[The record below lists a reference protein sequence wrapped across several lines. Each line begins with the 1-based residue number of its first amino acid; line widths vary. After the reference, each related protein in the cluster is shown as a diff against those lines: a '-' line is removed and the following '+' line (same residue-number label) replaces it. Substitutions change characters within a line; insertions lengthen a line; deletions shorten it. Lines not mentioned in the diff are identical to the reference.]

1 MIELA
6 FDDSTAGGLKEA
18 RAYSR
23 KLGDVICLNLML
35 DIGDI
40 RRPKTGKYRAELI
53 YRMWMQNQWGSD
65 EEAGSEIKQATEYY
79 AEELARLKQ
88 HLRQGEPIRMWTS
101 MCPYSVCAELW
112 LSELFAHSD
121 SKIYLV
127 DLPGFI
133 DNNGTAVEYAS
144 WAECTTERFVSS
156 IPLTRQVSRGELLA
170 NAMEWQRLVKE
181 NSPLRAV
188 ITDRVTSVPAS
199 FYDFLIWKYLDSSP
213 IKEAVL
219 IGKILGENQLGVGD
233 WWYAQRIEHFIRQ
246 KRIAIIEDN
255 EQKYARVIARA

>member
-18 RAYSR
+18 RAYSQEF
-23 KLGDVICLNLML
+23 GDVICLNLML

-40 RRPKTGKYRAELI
+40 RRPKTGKYRAELMC
-53 YRMWMQNQWGSD
+53 RMWMQDQWGPD
-65 EEAGSEIKQATEYY
+65 EDMESEIKRAVEYY
-79 AEELARLKQ
+79 AGELARLKQ
-88 HLRQGEPIRMWTS
+88 YLKQGEPIRMWTS

-112 LSELFAHSD
+112 LSDLFAHSG
-121 SKIYLV
+121 SRIYLV

-156 IPLTRQVSRGELLA
+156 LPLTRRVSKGELIA
-170 NAMEWQRLVKE
+170 NTFAWKRLVEE

-188 ITDRVTSVPAS
+188 ITDRVTSVPVS
-199 FYDFLIWKYLDSSP
+199 FYDFLIWKYLGDSP

-233 WWYAQRIEHFIRQ
+233 WWYAQRIEHFIRK
-246 KRIAIIEDN
+246 KRIVILEDDDR
-255 EQKYARVIARA
+255 KYARVIARA